1 VQLLG
6 ALAKLRKAT
15 VSFVM
20 SVRME
25 HLVSHWTDINEILY
39 LNVFRKSVEK
49 IQLSLKSDKDN
60 GHFT

>member
-1 VQLLG
+1 MQLLG